1 MNRLTKSIRIASSR
15 LFLRNSLKTFAS
27 NKKNTKPSTGSD
39 IEVDK
44 SKKSL
49 KNQGV
54 TSDKD
59 DHHQQKYD
67 RQEKNDK
74 HTETLKEKS
83 QTHNQVHSK
92 EPETSSHSNQNQ
104 NNQEHKQNVKEV
116 HSVPGNKPPTSEDS
130 ISGRYAQTLF
140 IAASRGNE
148 LHKVYNDMLF
158 IKEIYTTSESF
169 RTFSDNS
176 GLNANQINHVM
187 SEIGK
192 SCEFTNS
199 TIAFIDLLG
208 QNKRFM
214 FIKEIAEK
222 YIKNYSLLSREEKI
236 KIVSAQ
242 ELSQLQKEQVKNA
255 LQQNPQN
262 KGKSFIIDYEVS
274 SEILGG
280 IQLYSENK
288 FMDLSL
294 KSRVEKLKEEV
305 NRMI

>member
-1 MNRLTKSIRIASSR
+1 MNNLTKSIRIASSK
-15 LFLRNSLKTFAS
+15 LFQRNSLKSFAS
-27 NKKNTKPSTGSD
+27 NKKNTKPSAGSD

-49 KNQGV
+49 KNQE
-54 TSDKD
+54 KD
-59 DHHQQKYD
+59 ENPQQKY
-67 RQEKNDK
+67 EK
-74 HTETLKEKS
+74 TEKQPEKTESSSQIPHQQQQKQQHKE
-83 QTHNQVHSK
+83 NI
-92 EPETSSHSNQNQ
+92 
-104 NNQEHKQNVKEV
+104 KEV

-130 ISGRYAQTLF
+130 VSGRYAQTLF
-140 IAASRGNE
+140 IAASISKE
-148 LHKVYNDMLF
+148 LHKVNDDMLF
-158 IKEIYTTSESF
+158 IKDIYTTSELF
-169 RTFSDNS
+169 RTFSANS

-192 SCEFTNS
+192 SADFTNS

-222 YIKNYSLLSREEKI
+222 YIKNYNLLSKEEKI

-242 ELSQLQKEQVKNA
+242 ELSQSQREQVKNA
-255 LQQNPQN
+255 LQENPQN
-262 KGKSFIIDYEVS
+262 KGKSFVIDYETNS
-274 SEILGG
+274 DILGG

-294 KSRVEKLKEEV
+294 KSRIEKLKEEV
-305 NRMI
+305 NRLV

>member
-1 MNRLTKSIRIASSR
+1 MNNLTKSIRIASSK
-15 LFLRNSLKTFAS
+15 LFQRNSLKSFAS
-27 NKKNTKPSTGSD
+27 NKKNTKPSAGSD

-49 KNQGV
+49 KNQE
-54 TSDKD
+54 KD
-59 DHHQQKYD
+59 ENPQQKY
-67 RQEKNDK
+67 EK
-74 HTETLKEKS
+74 TEKQPEKTESSSQIPHQQQQKQQPKE
-83 QTHNQVHSK
+83 NI
-92 EPETSSHSNQNQ
+92 
-104 NNQEHKQNVKEV
+104 KEV

-130 ISGRYAQTLF
+130 VSGRYAQTLF
-140 IAASRGNE
+140 IAASISKE
-148 LHKVYNDMLF
+148 LHKVNDDMLF
-158 IKEIYTTSESF
+158 IKDIYTTSELF
-169 RTFSDNS
+169 RTFSANS

-192 SCEFTNS
+192 SADFTNS

-222 YIKNYSLLSREEKI
+222 YIKNYNLLSKEEKI

-242 ELSQLQKEQVKNA
+242 ELSQSQREQVKNA
-255 LQQNPQN
+255 LQENPQN
-262 KGKSFIIDYEVS
+262 KGKSFVIDYETNS
-274 SEILGG
+274 DILGG

-294 KSRVEKLKEEV
+294 KSRIEKLKEEV
-305 NRMI
+305 NRLV

>member
-1 MNRLTKSIRIASSR
+1 MNNLTKSIRIASSK
-15 LFLRNSLKTFAS
+15 LFLRNSLKSFAS
-27 NKKNTKPSTGSD
+27 NKKNTKPSAGSD

-49 KNQGV
+49 KNQE
-54 TSDKD
+54 KD
-59 DHHQQKYD
+59 ENPQQKY
-67 RQEKNDK
+67 EK
-74 HTETLKEKS
+74 TEKQPEKTESSSQIPHQQQQKQQHKE
-83 QTHNQVHSK
+83 NI
-92 EPETSSHSNQNQ
+92 
-104 NNQEHKQNVKEV
+104 KEV

-130 ISGRYAQTLF
+130 VSGRYAQTLF
-140 IAASRGNE
+140 IAASISKE
-148 LHKVYNDMLF
+148 LHKVNDDMLF
-158 IKEIYTTSESF
+158 IKDIYTTSELF
-169 RTFSDNS
+169 RTFSANS

-192 SCEFTNS
+192 SADFTNS

-222 YIKNYSLLSREEKI
+222 YIKNYNLLSKEEKI

-242 ELSQLQKEQVKNA
+242 ELSQSQREQVKNA
-255 LQQNPQN
+255 LQENPQN
-262 KGKSFIIDYEVS
+262 KGKSFVIDYETNS
-274 SEILGG
+274 DILGG

-294 KSRVEKLKEEV
+294 KSRIEKLKEEV
-305 NRMI
+305 NRLV